1 MPLQRIVA
9 NISQLGWVD
18 GLFFLVAR
26 ALSKLSGRRARIV
39 RYHLMAQPVPQEGRS
54 TRPSPTAPV
63 AFVDADAPIVQQ
75 FPRSPEVIARRFR
88 NGGRCLAAQAGD
100 RFAGFI
106 WLARGGYNE
115 DMVRCRYEFVHPAES
130 AWDFDV
136 FVEPDFRVGR
146 SFARLW
152 DAANEQLRS
161 EGVRWS
167 FSRIESSNPGSLHA
181 HRRLGI
187 RKLFSVTFVCLG
199 PVQLTF
205 AGAAPYV
212 HLSLSQQ
219 SRPTL
224 RLAPPRQHR
233 SA

>member
-18 GLFFLVAR
+18 GLFFIVAR
-26 ALSKLSGRRARIV
+26 TLSKLSGRRARIV
-39 RYHLMAQPVPQEGRS
+39 RYYLVAQPVPHDTRS
-54 TRPSPTAPV
+54 TRPSLKTTV
-63 AFVDADAPIVQQ
+63 AFIDADAPLTEQ
-75 FPRSPEVIARRFR
+75 FPRPPEVIAQRYR
-88 NGGRCLAAQAGD
+88 NGGRCLAATAGD

-106 WLARGGYNE
+106 WLARGGYDE
-115 DMVRCRYEFVHPAES
+115 DMVRCRYEFAHPEVS

-146 SFARLW
+146 TFARLW
-152 DAANEQLRS
+152 DAANQQLSS
-161 EGVRWS
+161 EGVKWC

-199 PVQLTF
+199 SVQLTF
-205 AGAAPYV
+205 AGAAPFI
-212 HLSLSQQ
+212 HASFSSR
-219 SRPTL
+219 SRPVL
-224 RLAPPRQHR
+224 CLALPDGR
-233 SA
+233 AA

>member
-1 MPLQRIVA
+1 MPYQRIVA

-18 GLFFLVAR
+18 GLFFLTAR
-26 ALSKLSGRRARIV
+26 TLSKLTGRRARII
-39 RYHLMAQPVPQEGRS
+39 RYHIMAQPVQCGAYP
-54 TRPSPTAPV
+54 TRPSNKTTIGLIDHGDPFTE
-63 AFVDADAPIVQQ
+63 Q
-75 FPRSPEVIARRFR
+75 FPRAPEVVAQRYRS
-88 NGGRCLAAQAGD
+88 GSRCLAAKSGD

-106 WLARGGYNE
+106 WLARGGYDE
-115 DMVRCRYEFVHPAES
+115 DMVRCRYEFAYPAES

-136 FVEPDFRVGR
+136 FVDPDFRVGR
-146 SFARLW
+146 TFVRLW
-152 DAANEQLRS
+152 DATNEQLRS
-161 EGVRWS
+161 EGVRWC

-212 HLSLSQQ
+212 HVSLSQR

-224 RLAPPRQHR
+224 RLSPPRQHG

>member
-1 MPLQRIVA
+1 MPLNRIVA

-18 GLFFLVAR
+18 GLFFLFAR

-39 RYHLMAQPVPQEGRS
+39 RYHLMAQPVPQEGHA
-54 TRPSPTAPV
+54 TRPSAKSQVT
-63 AFVDADAPIVQQ
+63 FVNADDPLVQQ

-88 NGGRCLAAQAGD
+88 NGGRCLAAQAGG

-106 WLARGGYNE
+106 WLARDGYDE
-115 DMVRCRYEFVHPAES
+115 DMVRCRYELAQPAES

-136 FVEPDFRVGR
+136 FVEPDFRIGR
-146 SFARLW
+146 TFARLW

-161 EGVRWS
+161 EGVLWS
-167 FSRIESSNPGSLHA
+167 FSRIESSNPGSIHA

-187 RKLFSVTFVCLG
+187 RRLFSVTFVCIG
-199 PVQLTF
+199 PAQLTF

-212 HLSLSQQ
+212 HVSLSQR

-224 RLAPPRQHR
+224 RLSPPRQHG